1 MSMSQP
7 PVQLSSH
14 SHPKRMRGFTLIELM
29 VVVAIVGIL
38 AAIAYPSYS
47 SYVRKSKRAT
57 AQAAL
62 MDLASKQQTYLLD
75 RRSYASATTEAQ
87 LNAIGFSTPSEIS
100 ADYAFGCPTANCTG
114 ISFTAQAV
122 PSAALQGFGEQ
133 TLTIDNAGVRTPAN
147 TSGYWGK

>member
-47 SYVRKSKRAT
+47 SFVRKGKRAT

-75 RRSYASATTEAQ
+75 RRSYASATTEGE
-87 LNAIGFSTPSEIS
+87 LNAIGFSTPTEIS
-100 ADYAFGCPTANCTG
+100 ADYTFSCPVANCAGTT
-114 ISFTAQAV
+114 FAVQAV
-122 PSAALQGFGEQ
+122 PSVVLQGLGEQ
-133 TLTIDNAGVRTPAN
+133 TLAINNAGVRTPAN